1 MARAP
6 SEPLLLPPSASSRPL
21 PRPRSSGEQPA
32 QLYAAASDHNL
43 NINKVVLQALHV
55 PLLQRC
61 LRSSRLLRWP
71 EHLLSLSCCSL
82 RRVAG
87 PYHALQSPQRW
98 RCRLCFIKLAPQPR
112 LLKPALLLKFSM
124 RSVKQFTVMG
134 TVRGIRNLL
143 CLAFILQADFRS
155 LSFSGCVEDALLNSP
170 PAAAMN

>member
-1 MARAP
+1 MSP
-6 SEPLLLPPSASSRPL
+6 KLLL
-21 PRPRSSGEQPA
+21 QITA

-43 NINKVVLQALHV
+43 SINKVVLQALHV
-55 PLLQRC
+55 PSLQRC
-61 LRSSRLLRWP
+61 LRSSRLLGWP
-71 EHLLSLSCCSL
+71 EHLLSLSCCGL

-87 PYHALQSPQRW
+87 PYHALAALASSSRVPQSPQRW

-155 LSFSGCVEDALLNSP
+155 LSFSGSVQYALL
-170 PAAAMN
+170 